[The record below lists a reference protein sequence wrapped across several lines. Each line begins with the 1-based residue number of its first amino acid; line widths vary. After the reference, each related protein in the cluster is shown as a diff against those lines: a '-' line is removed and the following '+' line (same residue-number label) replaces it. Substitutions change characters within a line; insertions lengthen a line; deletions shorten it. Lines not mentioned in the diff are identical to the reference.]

1 MKNGLGFLRPF
12 FGKKVLSM
20 AMKRAN
26 GDGSVYKIGGKRRK
40 PFGAR
45 ITVGWQIDPN
55 TGSAR
60 QIYQSIGTFATR
72 VEAETALNN
81 YLQNPYDIEAHKI
94 TFSGVYDLWSAEYY
108 ETLKNPSSARSYK
121 AAYNYCSPIYN
132 VRMRDLRV
140 SHLQGVIKDA
150 DVGEATKGR
159 MKSLFNLMYKY
170 AMIHEIV
177 DKDYSA
183 LFVQKVGKRDKT
195 KRVPFKNSEVQR
207 LWKIRDFGVT
217 DMILFSL
224 YTGFRPSEVLLIENC
239 NVDLERWRIKGGMKT
254 EAGTDRIVPIHSRI
268 RSLVVD
274 HYNPENKFLFPN
286 EKNQFMTYDQYR
298 GRFKKVMRFLGTTHT
313 PHEAR
318 HTFISC
324 AKHFKVDENLLKAIV
339 GHKIRDVT
347 EAVYTHRAYSDY
359 EEAVALICYDGEDIE
374 FESIDAEWD

>member
-1 MKNGLGFLRPF
+1 M
-12 FGKKVLSM
+12 S
-20 AMKRAN
+20 MKRAN
-26 GDGSVYKIGGKRRK
+26 GNGSVYKIHGRRRR
-40 PFGAR
+40 PWGAR
-45 ITVGWQIDPN
+45 ITVGWQLDAN
-55 TGSAR
+55 TGKAR
-60 QIYQSIGTFATR
+60 QVYHVIGTFPTR
-72 VEAETALNN
+72 LEAEMALNSF
-81 YLQNPYDIEAHKI
+81 LENPYDINTRNI
-94 TFSGVYDLWSAEYY
+94 TFSEVYSRWSSEYY
-108 ETLKNPSSARSYK
+108 ETLSNPSSTRSYK
-121 AAYNYCSPIYN
+121 AAYAYCRPLYEM
-132 VRMRDLRV
+132 RMRDLRV
-140 SHLQGVIKDA
+140 EHLQGVINDA
-150 DVGEATKGR
+150 KVGDATKQR
-159 MKSLFNLMYKY
+159 MKSLFNMLYKWCL
-170 AMIHEIV
+170 IHEIV

-298 GRFKKVMRFLGTTHT
+298 GRFKKVMRFLGITHT

>member
-1 MKNGLGFLRPF
+1 
-12 FGKKVLSM
+12 M

-121 AAYNYCSPIYN
+121 AAYNYCSPIYD

-195 KRVPFKNSEVQR
+195 KRIPFKNSEVQR
-207 LWKIRDFGVT
+207 LWKIRDFGVA

-298 GRFKKVMRFLGTTHT
+298 GRFKKVMRFLGITHT

-359 EEAVALICYDGEDIE
+359 EEAVALICYDGEDIA

>member
-1 MKNGLGFLRPF
+1 MKNGLVFLRPF

-60 QIYQSIGTFATR
+60 QIYQSIGTFASR

-121 AAYNYCSPIYN
+121 AAYNYCSPIYD

-150 DVGEATKGR
+150 DVGESTKLLTRTTAHYSSRKSENATKR
-159 MKSLFNLMYKY
+159 
-170 AMIHEIV
+170 
-177 DKDYSA
+177 SA
-183 LFVQKVGKRDKT
+183 FL
-195 KRVPFKNSEVQR
+195 
-207 LWKIRDFGVT
+207 
-217 DMILFSL
+217 
-224 YTGFRPSEVLLIENC
+224 
-239 NVDLERWRIKGGMKT
+239 
-254 EAGTDRIVPIHSRI
+254 SRI
-268 RSLVVD
+268 AKSSVC
-274 HYNPENKFLFPN
+274 
-286 EKNQFMTYDQYR
+286 
-298 GRFKKVMRFLGTTHT
+298 GRFV
-313 PHEAR
+313 
-318 HTFISC
+318 IS
-324 AKHFKVDENLLKAIV
+324 V
-339 GHKIRDVT
+339 
-347 EAVYTHRAYSDY
+347 
-359 EEAVALICYDGEDIE
+359 
-374 FESIDAEWD
+374 

>member
-1 MKNGLGFLRPF
+1 MKNGLVFLRPF

-121 AAYNYCSPIYN
+121 AAYNYCSPIYD

-195 KRVPFKNSEVQR
+195 KRIPFKNSEVQR

-224 YTGFRPSEVLLIENC
+224 YTGFRPSEVLLIENY

-298 GRFKKVMRFLGTTHT
+298 GRFKKVMRFLGITHT